1 MDGLR
6 WSLLVIGVVLVG
18 GIYLW
23 DRIRRRRARL
33 GNADL
38 ETPDQELL
46 ERLRIEAGGEDEPDL
61 KDALAELRGLRG
73 ERTGAD
79 ELDLD
84 ELRYMIPKAEEGEE
98 EPGEERR
105 SSHEDEEAELSDSP
119 PVRPARSGE
128 DLIVVLSVMAQG
140 GEQFTGAAI
149 REAMEDLDMRY
160 GDMQIFHHHGV
171 GEMSVDSPL
180 FSIANAVEPGVFDLE
195 RMDALTTPG
204 LSMFMRLPG
213 PLDGRVAFEL
223 MLNVGQRLAQ
233 RLGGELRD
241 DTRSAL
247 NLERIGHIRERI
259 AEFERRQLV
268 VAE

>member
-1 MDGLR
+1 MDDLR
-6 WSLLVIGVVLVG
+6 WSLLIIGVLLVG

-23 DRIRRRRARL
+23 DRIRRRRGHV

-38 ETPDQELL
+38 EMPDQELL
-46 ERLRIEAGGEDEPDL
+46 ERLRAEAGGEDEHDL
-61 KDALAELRGLRG
+61 KQALAELSGLRG

-84 ELRYMIPKAEEGEE
+84 ELRSMIPEAEQGEE
-98 EPGEERR
+98 EPATGRG
-105 SSHEDEEAELSDSP
+105 SFHADDEAEISDSAP
-119 PVRPARSGE
+119 ARPARSGE
-128 DLIVVLSVMAQG
+128 DLIIVLSVMAQG
-140 GEQFTGAAI
+140 GEQFSGAEI
-149 REAMEDLDMRY
+149 REAMEDLDMRH

-268 VAE
+268 AAE